1 MKRFAALL
9 VLLLFASSAQAAGM
23 ALRWNSC
30 QGTANRS
37 FACDRSTGSEVLVGS
52 FDPPSGVGQLSGI
65 EVILSFGA
73 ADGTLPSWWQMFD
86 AGSCRR
92 GAISSSF
99 DMSDQTE
106 CDDAWNGSAVGG
118 MTDAASKLV
127 SRYDVGNP
135 NGVEMCIAAAVPTSM
150 IQPVSSGRTYAAFK
164 LIINHQKTNGVC
176 AGCDVPMCIT
186 LDAIR
191 LTQPGRPQSDGSP
204 GTENYVDITDG
215 ISSMGSQ
222 SQVAMWQGGTPN
234 CGAGASKASTWS
246 QLKARFKSN

>member
-1 MKRFAALL
+1 LKRFAAPL
-9 VLLLFASSAQAAGM
+9 VLILLASSAQASGI

-37 FACDRSTGSEVLVGS
+37 FACDRSTGSELLVGS
-52 FDPPSGVGQLSGI
+52 FSPPNGVSQLSGI

-86 AGSCRR
+86 VGSCRR

-106 CDDAWNGSAVGG
+106 CDDAWNGAATGG
-118 MTDAASKLV
+118 MVDAAQTLV

-135 NGVEMCIAAAVPTSM
+135 SGIEMCIAAAVPPSM
-150 IQPVSSGRTYAAFK
+150 IQPVSSGRQYAAFK
-164 LIINHQKTNGVC
+164 LIINHSKTNGAC

-186 LDAIR
+186 IDALR
-191 LTQPGRPQSDGSP
+191 LTQPGKPQSDGNP
-204 GTENYVDITDG
+204 GTENYVDMTDG
-215 ISSMGSQ
+215 ISTMSGQ
-222 SQVAMWQGGTPN
+222 SQVATWQGGTSS
-234 CGAGASKASTWS
+234 CGAGSSKASTWS
-246 QLKARFKSN
+246 QLKARFKGN